1 MLSRVCKGMMEAW
14 FKSNQH
20 PQTLPGSGRM
30 TTRDLTLIDMFSYF
44 KFDIKQQ
51 KFILRKKNYSDRV
64 IGRIQAPQPRYLQL
78 LATRLLAQNV
88 QGPRSWEELR
98 TVDGVVQGTC
108 LAARARRLMNGE
120 DEWDAAIT
128 EHSPAFGTGQ
138 PIRSLDETLKTN
150 WWRTG
155 HHGTSCRRRH
165 TLFAIFAFCWPNRMR
180 LRDYELEDHFDAD
193 DLPEI
198 DPRDDVDN
206 PNVSNESQSDH
217 GKMASKMY
225 SKLNEAQ
232 KTAVDRAL
240 ALDAETG
247 KERMM
252 FVDGP
257 GGTGKTFVYMAVYH
271 KLKSLGKNKSKTA
284 CLTCA
289 IAPFT
294 DEGDTLAAVDAIIWD
309 EACMSDRRIVQAVS
323 LLFQDLKE
331 STLAFGGVLVMMGGE
346 WRQILPIVE
355 GIQGSGVVEYTLKNS
370 DLWGRIEKFHS
381 TQNQRSIDDPAF
393 AKMTLENGNGS
404 NFINPLRQH
413 VLLPEDMVERGAEM
427 KLFDW
432 VFPNINDVPST
443 KSAAILTMDNTTALR
458 INEDV
463 LDRLDGEVR
472 TFFSNDF
479 AINKKID
486 SVDPAV
492 FARETPSGMPPH
504 RLRLKVG
511 AQCVLL
517 RNMSGSR
524 IVQWDPIDV
533 GEIWNRC
540 DLFLHQP
547 SNDNISKG
555 SVSSLSQDDPIWKK
569 E

>member
-120 DEWDAAIT
+120 DE
-128 EHSPAFGTGQ
+128 
-138 PIRSLDETLKTN
+138 
-150 WWRTG
+150 
-155 HHGTSCRRRH
+155 RRH